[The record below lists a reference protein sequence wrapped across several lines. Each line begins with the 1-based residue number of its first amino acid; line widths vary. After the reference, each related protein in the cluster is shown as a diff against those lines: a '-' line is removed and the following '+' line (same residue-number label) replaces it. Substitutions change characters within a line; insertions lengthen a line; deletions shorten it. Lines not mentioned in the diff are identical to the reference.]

1 MGQIHNE
8 DKQCNSF
15 KVSLRKVGQ
24 KSYLTKSKKIRS
36 TLDHIKKEKVEW
48 NLSKD
53 GCDIGDHRI
62 FPGLFKEPLANK
74 EFHW

>member
-24 KSYLTKSKKIRS
+24 KSYLTKSKNQV
-36 TLDHIKKEKVEW
+36 HIGSYKKGKSGVESFQRW
-48 NLSKD
+48 V
-53 GCDIGDHRI
+53 
-62 FPGLFKEPLANK
+62 
-74 EFHW
+74 